1 MFWPRSITLQTEETH
16 RQKHERADHHFLS
29 LDSHNGN
36 LKSHIKTAQRCC
48 AAHVCQSSYA
58 QNLRT
63 STMQHLISAKIILSS
78 LCRFSPSDR
87 SNPDWILH
95 MKQPAVQ
102 LKVDFQ
108 QFVKGFVLILERLI
122 RIKFFVSFDIQP
134 LLRDKTCGACTN
146 CRKYCSSRSNWCSFC
161 SLAC

>member
-1 MFWPRSITLQTEETH
+1 MGRSSLP
-16 RQKHERADHHFLS
+16 LS

-36 LKSHIKTAQRCC
+36 LKSHIKTAERCC
-48 AAHVCQSSYA
+48 AAHVCQSSYT

-78 LCRFSPSDR
+78 LCRFSPSYR

-95 MKQPAVQ
+95 MKQAAVQ

-122 RIKFFVSFDIQP
+122 RIKFFISFDIQP
-134 LLRDKTCGACTN
+134 LLRDKTCGA
-146 CRKYCSSRSNWCSFC
+146 RKYCSSRSNWCFFC
-161 SLAC
+161 SSPVHEGWNRASWLAC